1 MSSPF
6 NMNDDLY
13 HILGVSSQATDVEI
27 RKSYL
32 KKVRWMHPDKQ
43 PSTANEKDVHEAFTR
58 LQNAY
63 EILRDQRAAYDA
75 VRKRY
80 SSNSGDSTHK
90 SSTASSSVPP
100 QSKPSAGQPKHDYYN
115 YSSKT
120 NSSGTK
126 QQQYGRKESNSHHS
140 SSYQRSTSY
149 EKEHQQN
156 QQSSSNYRYSQD
168 SKFYG
173 KQNSQYRSNFSTN
186 GTYPSTGSYQRSSH
200 APKSD
205 YSSHYTSSDEKR
217 SSSNSSHYQS
227 NKTTNEGHKAKSS
240 NNKSRKATTF
250 GVTNNGE
257 PCNRCLQQGGYCW
270 QHEWQSNNHNT
281 NPKKKNTRSG
291 ATDGGKAT
299 RIWGVTSAGIPCQRC
314 QNEGRYCWQH
324 EWQDS
329 HSSTKKEKRTTKP
342 SATSPV
348 QNYGRIWGVTASGIP
363 CQKCLQKGGYCWQHE
378 WQDITSYKNINKESD
393 KSEKAKREKKG
404 HSSKCYGVTK
414 KGLPCRRC
422 ISKGGF
428 CHLHIGQQ
436 CS

>member
-1 MSSPF
+1 MSSYF

-13 HILGVSSQATDVEI
+13 HILGVSSQATDAEI

-43 PSTANEKDVHEAFTR
+43 PLTANEKEVHEAFTK

-75 VRKRY
+75 AKKRY
-80 SSNSGDSTHK
+80 GSNAGGSTHK
-90 SSTASSSVPP
+90 SSNPSSSVPP
-100 QSKPSAGQPKHDYYN
+100 QSKPSAGQPKHGSYN
-115 YSSKT
+115 YSSQT
-120 NSSGTK
+120 HSSGAK
-126 QQQYGRKESNSHHS
+126 QQQHRRKKSNSHHS
-140 SSYQRSTSY
+140 SSYQRSTSN
-149 EKEHQQN
+149 EKER
-156 QQSSSNYRYSQD
+156 QQSSSNCRHSQN
-168 SKFYG
+168 STFSG
-173 KQNSQYRSNFSTN
+173 KQNSQYHSNFSSN
-186 GTYPSTGSYQRSSH
+186 DTYPRTGSYQRSSQT
-200 APKSD
+200 PKSD
-205 YSSHYTSSDEKR
+205 YNSHSKEETSSY
-217 SSSNSSHYQS
+217 NSSHNQR
-227 NKTTNEGHKAKSS
+227 NKTRNEGHKAKSS
-240 NNKSRKATTF
+240 NNNSRKATTF

-257 PCNRCLQQGGYCW
+257 PCKRCLQQGGYCW
-270 QHEWQSNNHNT
+270 QHEWQSNKQNT
-281 NPKKKNTRSG
+281 NPKKKNSRSS
-291 ATDGGKAT
+291 ATDGGKTT

-329 HSSTKKEKRTTKP
+329 HSSTKREKRTTKP

-348 QNYGRIWGVTASGIP
+348 QNYVRIWGVTACGIP

-378 WQDITSYKNINKESD
+378 WQDIASYKKINKESD

-404 HSSKCYGVTK
+404 HSSECYGVTK
-414 KGLPCRRC
+414 KSLPCRRC
-422 ISKGGF
+422 ISTGGF